1 MNDLETCREQIL
13 SEDTRDFISN
23 PLRTPLFNELLKK
36 DPCIQDAGLGYQC
49 IYFSKELVEPISL
62 ARFSYNSIPNCFAPV
77 AMETLN
83 QTGILPV
90 QNYPALQLKGKGV
103 LIGFLDSG
111 IDYQNKVFRN
121 LDGTTRI
128 AALWDQTIQSGTP
141 PRDFFYGS
149 EYRKEEIDLALSSD
163 SPLSQVPSVDIDG
176 HGTYIASLAAGNAD
190 ADEQFL
196 GAAPESTLAVV
207 KLKQAKQYLR
217 DYYCITETAVCYQE
231 TDLILGLK
239 YLNDLADE
247 LGLPLVMCITIGSN
261 LGGHVGTLPLPALL
275 GSYSLMPDRIAVVG
289 TGNEADKRHHYFNT
303 IQSENDRKTVEIR
316 VGENVSGFTLELW
329 VLIPNLFSISIISPS
344 GENTSKIPFHVG
356 TSADIDF
363 LFEKTRVSVDYRLL
377 VEKAS
382 SELIFFRFRTPAE
395 GIWKIIVEPTRLIN
409 GDFHIWLPVT
419 EFLDGEVYF
428 LESDPYT
435 TLTNPAN
442 APSPLTVSYYDGS
455 NGAVAQASGRG
466 YTRTRFENPS
476 ITAPGI
482 NIKGALPGNRFAVRS
497 GSCAAAAI
505 TAGAVALMLEWQLY
519 ERKMPGID
527 VFQIK
532 SLLILGAIRPDSME
546 YPNREWG
553 YGQLNLYNTFEVMR
567 QL

>member
-62 ARFSYNSIPNCFAPV
+62 ARFSYNSIPNCFA
-77 AMETLN
+77 
-83 QTGILPV
+83 
-90 QNYPALQLKGKGV
+90 
-103 LIGFLDSG
+103 
-111 IDYQNKVFRN
+111 
-121 LDGTTRI
+121 
-128 AALWDQTIQSGTP
+128 
-141 PRDFFYGS
+141 
-149 EYRKEEIDLALSSD
+149 
-163 SPLSQVPSVDIDG
+163 
-176 HGTYIASLAAGNAD
+176 
-190 ADEQFL
+190 L
-196 GAAPESTLAVV
+196 GAAPESPLAVV

-377 VEKAS
+377 VEKAN

-482 NIKGALPGNRFAVRS
+482 NIKGALPGDRFAVRS